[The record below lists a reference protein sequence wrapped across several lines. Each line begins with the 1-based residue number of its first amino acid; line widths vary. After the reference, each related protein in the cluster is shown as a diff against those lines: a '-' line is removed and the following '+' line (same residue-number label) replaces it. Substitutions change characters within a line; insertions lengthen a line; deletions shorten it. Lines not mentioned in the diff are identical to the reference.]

1 MTRFS
6 AIIVLSCLLAGCAG
20 PSRTTTTTTVIS
32 SATPPAGQPNPA
44 SQNCIALGG
53 TVVIQSGA
61 AGQTGFCALPGGA
74 VVEEWALY
82 RETHS

>member
-6 AIIVLSCLLAGCAG
+6 AMLVPFCLIAACAG
-20 PSRTTTTTTVIS
+20 PTRTTTSTTVIT
-32 SATPPAGQPNPA
+32 ATPEQPGPNPA
-44 SQNCIALGG
+44 SQNCLTLGG

-82 RETHS
+82 RETHP